1 MLLKKPPS
9 GGLDKITDHVTERST
24 AMHQRGHTYYGTEC
38 PVLCDKAAK
47 WAARRLITPRALLKA
62 ARDEPCTHIIAAHL
76 SVTHQDVHN
85 YLADLDVDEWLI
97 LQRLVGH
104 ELR

>member
-1 MLLKKPPS
+1 MLKERPL
-9 GGLDKITDHVTERST
+9 GGLHHTDHATDRSHT
-24 AMHQRGHTYYGTEC
+24 MHQRGHTYYGTEC
-38 PVLCDKAAK
+38 PDLCDKAGK
-47 WAARRLITPRALLKA
+47 WAARRLITPRALLNA
-62 ARDEPCTHIIAAHL
+62 ARDETCTHTIAAAL
-76 SVTHQDVHN
+76 SVTHDDVHN